1 LKAKLFVPVI
11 LPLCVTLFL
20 GMLSQVQIIGRFFS
34 GGEACAQSIDT
45 TWVRKYTGMGGSG
58 TDWANSIV
66 VDRSG
71 NVYVSGSSQGSGSD
85 FDYATIKYYPN
96 GSTAWVKRYNG
107 PGNGKDESRDMAVDT
122 AGNVYVTGISWGGTT
137 DYDLAT
143 IKYLPDGDT
152 AWVRRYNGPG
162 NGKED
167 MGDIAVD
174 NSGNVYVTGSTV
186 ISGSNW
192 DYVLIKYYPNGDTAW
207 TRRYDGPGNLYDD
220 PSDVVVDNNGYVY
233 VTGASVGSG
242 TYYDF
247 TTIKYNSAGALLWV
261 NRYNGS
267 RNIAD
272 HGVALAVDGSGN
284 VYASGATN
292 AHDTS
297 WNSLTIKYNS
307 IGFRLWTRT
316 YNGPANDT
324 DETRCMVID
333 NSGNVYVAVMSKG
346 IGTAFDYATI
356 KYYSNGDTA
365 WVRRYNGPG
374 NSDDDPLAIAL
385 DSTGNVYVTGYSVGS
400 GTYTDY
406 ATIKYYAN
414 GDTAWVRRFRGSLN
428 WYDYGRAITVDSFN
442 NVYVTGQTNNSG
454 TGYDYS
460 TIKYWQSYPP
470 NAFSLLEPLNDTNFS
485 SSLSFQWEDAI
496 DGDPG
501 DTVTYDLFVSRS
513 NSFKPESTIVHS
525 GVSVS
530 HYSDSLS
537 LGTYYWKVKAYDKKN
552 LFTWSTET
560 FRFSITLPETL
571 WFYAYSPVNLI
582 VTDPIGDS
590 IGVDFKTIPNATYDD
605 TTDLDHDGD
614 SDDKVTIPNPIIGD
628 YQVRVVRDTLH
639 GGDSYT
645 LGIRVDGSNETIVV
659 TDAEAPGPGDVDTVV
674 YEVTEYLHGDA
685 NRDGKKT
692 VSDVV
697 FLINYLF
704 KGGQAPDPVNL
715 GDVNFCQ
722 QNPPVEPGQPTVA
735 DVIYMVNYLFR
746 GGPAPCS

>member
-1 LKAKLFVPVI
+1 MQLKKARSRQDKPRSKGHRVKKILLTLFFGHLLT
-11 LPLCVTLFL
+11 LPLFAQ
-20 GMLSQVQIIGRFFS
+20 QV
-34 GGEACAQSIDT
+34 DT
-45 TWVRKYTGMGGSG
+45 AWVRKYTGIGGSG

-66 VDRSG
+66 VDRLG
-71 NVYVSGSSQGSGSD
+71 NVYVTGSSQGSGSD
-85 FDYATIKYYPN
+85 FDYVTIKYYPN
-96 GSTAWVKRYNG
+96 GNTAWVKRYNG
-107 PGNGKDESRDMAVDT
+107 PGNGKDESRDMAVD
-122 AGNVYVTGISWGGTT
+122 ASGNVYVTGISWGGAS
-137 DYDLAT
+137 DFDLAT
-143 IKYLPDGDT
+143 IKYYSNGDT
-152 AWVRRYNGPG
+152 AWARRYNGPG
-162 NGKED
+162 NGEED

-174 NSGNVYVTGSTV
+174 NSGSVFVTGSTV
-186 ISGSNW
+186 VSGSNW
-192 DYVLIKYYPNGDTAW
+192 DYVLIKYYSNGDTAW
-207 TRRYDGPGNLYDD
+207 TRRYDGPGNLYDE
-220 PSDVVVDNNGYVY
+220 PYDVVVDNSGYVY

-247 TTIKYNSAGALLWV
+247 TTIKYNSAGALFWV

-414 GDTAWVRRFRGSLN
+414 GDTAWVRRFGGSLN
-428 WYDYGRAITVDSFN
+428 WYDYGRAIIVDSFN

-454 TGYDYS
+454 TGYDYL
-460 TIKYWQSYPP
+460 TIKYWQSYLP
-470 NAFSLLEPLNDTNFS
+470 NAFSLSEPSNDTNVFAS
-485 SSLSFQWEDAI
+485 VSFNWEDAV
-496 DGDPG
+496 DTDPG
-501 DTVTYDLFVSRS
+501 DTVEYDLYVSS
-513 NSFKPESTIVHS
+513 TNSFNPESTVVHGGLLAS
-525 GVSVS
+525 QF
-530 HYSDSLS
+530 SDNFNP
-537 LGTYYWKVKAYDKKN
+537 GTYYWKVKAYDKRS
-552 LFTWSTET
+552 LSRWSTET
-560 FRFSITLPETL
+560 FRFSVTLAETL
-571 WFYAYSPVNLI
+571 WFFAYSPVNLI
-582 VTDPIGDS
+582 VTDPNGDS
-590 IGVDFKTIPNATYDD
+590 IGVSFGTIPNASYDD
-605 TTDLDHDGD
+605 STDLDYDGD
-614 SDDKVTIPNPIIGD
+614 RDDKVTIPGPLVGS
-628 YQVRVVRDTLH
+628 YLVRVVATDTGH
-639 GGDSYT
+639 YT
-645 LGIRVDGSNETIVV
+645 EGIKIDGSNETIVV
-659 TDAEAPGPGDVDTVV
+659 TDASVPPPGQVDTVT
-674 YEVTEYLHGDA
+674 YEVLLYLRGDA
-685 NRDGKKT
+685 NSDGKKT

-704 KGGQAPDPVNL
+704 KGGQTPIPLGL
-715 GDVNFCQ
+715 GDANYCIEGTERV
-722 QNPPVEPGQPTVA
+722 TVA
-735 DVIYMVNYLFR
+735 DVVYLVNYLFK